1 MQLSADLIWS
11 FERDPLSDSNIII
24 CNCVPLFLLLNTG
37 NGSTMQNSHPLKYG
51 YPGECAVLSFGRFL
65 I

>member
-1 MQLSADLIWS
+1 MQLSADHIWC
-11 FERDPLSDSNIII
+11 FERDLLSDININLQL
-24 CNCVPLFLLLNTG
+24 CPLFLFLNTG
-37 NGSTMQNSHPLKYG
+37 DGSTMPNSHPLKYG